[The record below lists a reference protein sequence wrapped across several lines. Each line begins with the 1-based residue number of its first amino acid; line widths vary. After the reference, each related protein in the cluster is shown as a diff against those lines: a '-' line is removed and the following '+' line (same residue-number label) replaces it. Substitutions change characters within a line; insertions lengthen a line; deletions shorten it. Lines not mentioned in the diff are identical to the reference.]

1 MVLIRSHHLLN
12 HVLNYNLS
20 IFIVEFVL
28 ELLDGFL
35 EGNVRRIF
43 TTNQILCILG
53 PLLPQ
58 LLFFLGDFCSH
69 VVFLCLRVIYMLLCL
84 DLSRIFLFVFNTCF
98 GRSSR

>member
-1 MVLIRSHHLLN
+1 MVLIRSHHFLN
-12 HVLNYNLS
+12 HVLNYNLG

-35 EGNVRRIF
+35 EGNARRIF
-43 TTNQILCILG
+43 STNQILCILG

-84 DLSRIFLFVFNTCF
+84 VLSRIFHFVFNTCF
-98 GRSSR
+98 GRGS